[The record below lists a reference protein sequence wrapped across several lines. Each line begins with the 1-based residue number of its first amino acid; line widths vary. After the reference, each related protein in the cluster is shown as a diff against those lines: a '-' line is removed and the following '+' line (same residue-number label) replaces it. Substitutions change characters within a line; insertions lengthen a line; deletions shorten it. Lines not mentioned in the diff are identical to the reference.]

1 MSSKEILALI
11 EQFEGAFD
19 TYQQSL
25 KKNNEEI
32 IQHLSLTWKN
42 MQSEQKEIEKLED
55 TIHKQNS
62 EITELKIKSEE
73 LDKKI
78 IEKKAK
84 RDELTTKITELNK
97 DLETATDELKQ
108 PQFELENLVSKI
120 DSLNEK
126 ITTKESEKT
135 KLDQIKLDNEQRE
148 NELKTTFSKEK
159 LEELDNKLSQ
169 LKSDNFFVS
178 FLMEYSDE
186 EIPEVEI
193 VATIMQKGSCK
204 LDDLKKKLDVSPI
217 MAVRTI
223 KQLAVKGIINLDETN
238 NTVSML

>member
-120 DSLNEK
+120 GSLNEK

-204 LDDLKKKLDVSPI
+204 LDDLKKKLDVPPI

>member
-25 KKNNEEI
+25 QKNNEEI

-42 MQSEQKEIEKLED
+42 MQSEQTEIEKLED

-62 EITELKIKSEE
+62 EITELKIKSKE

-84 RDELTTKITELNK
+84 RDELTIKITELNK

-126 ITTKESEKT
+126 ITTKESEKI

-204 LDDLKKKLDVSPI
+204 LDDLKKRLDVPPI

>member
-19 TYQQSL
+19 TYKKSL
-25 KKNNEEI
+25 QKNNEEI

-42 MQSEQKEIEKLED
+42 MQSEQKEIKKLED
-55 TIHKQNS
+55 TIHQQNS
-62 EITELKIKSEE
+62 ETTELKIKSEE

-78 IEKKAK
+78 IEQKAK
-84 RDELTTKITELNK
+84 REELSIKNTELNK
-97 DLETATDELKQ
+97 NLETATDDLKK
-108 PQFELENLVSKI
+108 PQFELENLISKL

-126 ITTKESEKT
+126 ITIKESEKT
-135 KLDQIKLDNEQRE
+135 ELDQTTLDNERRE

-193 VATIMQKGSCK
+193 ITTIMQKGSCK
-204 LDDLKKKLDVSPI
+204 LDDLKKKLDIPPI

-223 KQLAVKGIINLDETN
+223 KQLAVKSIINLDETN
-238 NTVSML
+238 NTISMP

>member
-11 EQFEGAFD
+11 EQFEGALD
-19 TYQQSL
+19 TYKQSL
-25 KKNNEEI
+25 QKNNEEI

-42 MQSEQKEIEKLED
+42 MQSEQKEIKKLED
-55 TIHKQNS
+55 TIHEQNS
-62 EITELKIKSEE
+62 ETTELKIKSEE
-73 LDKKI
+73 LDKKVMDL
-78 IEKKAK
+78 KSK

-97 DLETATDELKQ
+97 NLETATDELKK
-108 PQFELENLVSKI
+108 PQFELENLISKL

-135 KLDQIKLDNEQRE
+135 KLDQIKLDNERRE
-148 NELKTTFSKEK
+148 IELKTTFSKEK

-193 VATIMQKGSCK
+193 ITTIMQKGSCK
-204 LDDLKKKLDVSPI
+204 LDDLKKKLDVPPI